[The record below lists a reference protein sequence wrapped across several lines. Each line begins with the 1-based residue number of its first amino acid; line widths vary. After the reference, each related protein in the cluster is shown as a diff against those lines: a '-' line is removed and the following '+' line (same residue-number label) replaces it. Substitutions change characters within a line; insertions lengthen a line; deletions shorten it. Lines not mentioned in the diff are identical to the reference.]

1 MRDKNNMF
9 FCVCICGGTM
19 NGVCGKKRTATHS
32 PVAGMWVAVCGRLPI
47 WFIRLVY
54 SVIVI
59 SDDVVVL

>member
-1 MRDKNNMF
+1 
-9 FCVCICGGTM
+9 M

-54 SVIVI
+54 SIIVI